1 MYQVSGCESRVCLNS
16 NHVSR
21 NPEHKSILRRQP
33 FGLPFFR
40 NFGAINSWQMLN
52 YLKINS
58 ESEVPKYKQVVD
70 LFISDIE
77 AGIFK
82 HGQRIPSINETSEE
96 LLLSRDTVEKAYV
109 YMKKHGIVSSVRGK
123 GYYINRTNVGKKLN
137 ICLIF
142 NKLSN
147 YKRSIYHSFVKTLGT
162 RASVDVFIYNYD
174 LDEFEAI
181 IDKNLNSYDYFVIL
195 PHVSNEN
202 ANISDVIK
210 KIPREKVLIVDRFLE
225 ELKDYPVVYQ
235 EYDKDIQTA
244 LTCGLDLLQK
254 YRQLNLVF
262 PQTEYYPPYIIHG
275 FRIFCQVNNFRYTII
290 GHFDE
295 NDIRK
300 DEAYIIVSDDDLYDF
315 IRKIKLKNWI
325 LGKDCGVVAYNE
337 NQVKEL
343 LCDGITT
350 ISTNHEEIG
359 QLAAE
364 MILSQ
369 KFERIKSPFRFIRR
383 NSL

>member
-1 MYQVSGCESRVCLNS
+1 
-16 NHVSR
+16 
-21 NPEHKSILRRQP
+21 
-33 FGLPFFR
+33 
-40 NFGAINSWQMLN
+40 MLQN
-52 YLKINS
+52 LKIDS

-109 YMKKHGIVSSVRGK
+109 YMKKKGIVLAVRGK
-123 GYYINRTNVGKKLN
+123 GYYINQVNVSKKLK

-147 YKRSIYHSFVKTLGT
+147 YKRSIYYSFVKEMGAK
-162 RASVDVFIYNYD
+162 ASVDVFIYNYD

-181 IDKNLNSYDYFVIL
+181 VDNNLNNYDFFVIL
-195 PHVSNEN
+195 PHVRNEN
-202 ANISDVIK
+202 ANISRVIK
-210 KIPREKVLIVDRFLE
+210 KIPREKVLIVDRFLD

-235 EYDKDIQTA
+235 EYDKDIQSA
-244 LTCGLDLLQK
+244 LTCGLDLLRK
-254 YRQLNLVF
+254 YNRLNLVF
-262 PQTEYYPPYIIHG
+262 PQAEYYPPYIVRG
-275 FRIFCQVNNFRYTII
+275 FRIFCQIHGFAFTII
-290 GHFDE
+290 DRMEDTEINQG
-295 NDIRK
+295 
-300 DEAYIIVSDDDLYDF
+300 EAYIIVSDDDLYAF
-315 IRKIKLKNWI
+315 IRQIKQKNWT

-337 NQVKEL
+337 NQVKEI

-359 QLAAE
+359 QLAAQ
-364 MILSQ
+364 MILTK

>member
-1 MYQVSGCESRVCLNS
+1 
-16 NHVSR
+16 
-21 NPEHKSILRRQP
+21 
-33 FGLPFFR
+33 
-40 NFGAINSWQMLN
+40 MLQN
-52 YLKINS
+52 LKIDS

-109 YMKKHGIVSSVRGK
+109 YMKKKGIVLAVRGK
-123 GYYINRTNVGKKLN
+123 GYYINQVNVSKKLK

-147 YKRSIYHSFVKTLGT
+147 YKRSIYYSFVKEMGPK
-162 RASVDVFIYNYD
+162 ASVDVFIYNYD
-174 LDEFEAI
+174 PDEFEAI
-181 IDKNLNSYDYFVIL
+181 VDNNLNNYDYFVIL
-195 PHVSNEN
+195 PHVRNEN
-202 ANISDVIK
+202 ANISKVIK
-210 KIPREKVLIVDRFLE
+210 KIPREKVLIVDRFLD

-235 EYDKDIQTA
+235 EYDKDIQSA
-244 LTCGLDLLQK
+244 LSCGLDLLQK
-254 YRQLNLVF
+254 YNRLNLVF
-262 PQTEYYPPYIIHG
+262 PQAEYYPPYIVRG
-275 FRIFCQVNNFRYTII
+275 FRIFCQIHGFDCTII
-290 GHFDE
+290 DRMEDAEINQG
-295 NDIRK
+295 
-300 DEAYIIVSDDDLYDF
+300 EAYIIVSDDDLYAF
-315 IRKIKLKNWI
+315 IRQIKKKNWT

-337 NQVKEL
+337 NQVKEI

-359 QLAAE
+359 QLAAQ
-364 MILSQ
+364 MILTK

>member
-1 MYQVSGCESRVCLNS
+1 
-16 NHVSR
+16 
-21 NPEHKSILRRQP
+21 
-33 FGLPFFR
+33 
-40 NFGAINSWQMLN
+40 MLHN
-52 YLKINS
+52 LKINS
-58 ESEVPKYKQVVD
+58 ESEIPKYKQVVD

-82 HGQRIPSINETSEE
+82 QGQRIPSINETSEE

-109 YMKKHGIVSSVRGK
+109 YMKKKGILSAVRGK
-123 GYYINRTNVGKKLN
+123 GYYINQVNVSKKLK

-147 YKRSIYHSFVKTLGT
+147 YKRSIYYSFVKTMGVK
-162 RASVDVFIYNYD
+162 ASVDVLIYNYD

-181 IDKNLNSYDYFVIL
+181 VNKNLNSYDYFVIL
-195 PHVSNEN
+195 PHFRNEN
-202 ANISDVIK
+202 ANISEVIR

-235 EYDKDIQTA
+235 EYDKDIQSA
-244 LTCGLDLLQK
+244 LTCGIDLLRK
-254 YRQLNLVF
+254 YSHLNLVF
-262 PQTEYYPPYIIHG
+262 PQAEYYPPYIVRG
-275 FRIFCQVNNFRYTII
+275 FRIFCQVNEFSHTII
-290 GHFDE
+290 DSME
-295 NDIRK
+295 ETEIRQG
-300 DEAYIIVSDDDLYDF
+300 EAYIIVSDDDLYAF
-315 IRKIKLKNWI
+315 IRKIKQKNWT

-337 NQVKEL
+337 NQVKEI

-359 QLAAE
+359 QLAAQ
-364 MILSQ
+364 MILNK
-369 KFERIKSPFRFIRR
+369 KFEHIKSPFQFIRR